1 MPLASL
7 CFVLIAVH
15 VSVMVDS
22 KPWQHKLDL
31 QTSLTNPA
39 RTKPRYIGQ
48 REPMSSSEWPNF
60 LVILPVKTHTSNFVS
75 IFNLR
80 RKRFLCMDQEGELF
94 NSRHSNTEDCLYQRL
109 WLDWPIKHDV
119 YYSTR
124 GARLLKLQGV
134 ELNVAMQ
141 ESSQIA
147 NIRHKLLERLKRQR
161 RSQEV
166 NPSDP
171 LRSETHPTSNKME
184 TDNLNRDQTGAVSK
198 ETITS
203 CDDPLKVLQTNGS
216 GSPVKNNIGNQAEDA
231 KVVVEI

>member
-7 CFVLIAVH
+7 CFVLIVVH
-15 VSVMVDS
+15 VSIMVDS
-22 KPWQHKLDL
+22 KPWQHNLDP
-31 QTSLTNPA
+31 QTSLTDPA
-39 RTKPRYIGQ
+39 WTQPRHTGQ
-48 REPMSSSEWPNF
+48 WESRRREWPKF

-94 NSRHSNTEDCLYQRL
+94 DSKHSDTEDCLYQRL

-119 YYSTR
+119 FYSTR
-124 GARLLKLQGV
+124 AARLLKLQGI

-141 ESSQIA
+141 ESSQMTD
-147 NIRHKLLERLKRQR
+147 IRYRLLERLTRQKR
-161 RSQEV
+161 SEEV

-171 LRSETHPTSNKME
+171 LRSETHPARNQKES
-184 TDNLNRDQTGAVSK
+184 DNLNRDQTGAVSK

-216 GSPVKNNIGNQAEDA
+216 GSPVKNNIGDQDA
-231 KVVVEI
+231 KLVVEI